1 MYKYTSNPDRA
12 IALADCNNFFASCE
26 RRVNPLLENRPVVVL
41 SCNDG
46 CVIARSNEVEKIG
59 IKMGEP
65 YFRIK
70 DTLKYY
76 NVAVRST
83 NMPLYQEV
91 SAEVMARIKIY
102 TDAIEQYSIDE
113 CFFNMGIANITDP
126 VAYCLR
132 IRKDILCKCRIP
144 VSIGIAPTK
153 TLCKLAAE
161 YAKHHDDSGG
171 VYWLSSE
178 KYNDYD
184 YMSQFKCG
192 DVWGIGNKTEKKLA
206 LQGVRNAAEFT
217 RLDEV
222 RVLKEYSVRG
232 LFTLW
237 ELRGRPS
244 IPFELERKPQKS
256 IMVSRSFGN
265 VLHTEY
271 ELLDP
276 LWCFVVAAG
285 RQLRKEGLAA
295 GKLAV
300 YIMTSWFAPE
310 DRRYYKSAEVV
321 FQTPKFLDYDL
332 MTAAAS
338 AMRQIYVRG
347 YDYNLNSTCIFY

>member
-46 CVIARSNEVEKIG
+46 CVIARSNEVKKIG

-222 RVLKEYSVRG
+222 AY
-232 LFTLW
+232 
-237 ELRGRPS
+237 
-244 IPFELERKPQKS
+244 
-256 IMVSRSFGN
+256 SRSGSYVG
-265 VLHTEY
+265 VL
-271 ELLDP
+271 LFRLNSNGSRKSR
-276 LWCFVVAAG
+276 LWCRGVLGTCSTQNTSCLTLSGASSL
-285 RQLRKEGLAA
+285 QPEGSS
-295 GKLAV
+295 GKRDLQ
-300 YIMTSWFAPE
+300 PE
-310 DRRYYKSAEVV
+310 SS
-321 FQTPKFLDYDL
+321 P
-332 MTAAAS
+332 
-338 AMRQIYVRG
+338 
-347 YDYNLNSTCIFY
+347 CIS